1 MEHVIETSGL
11 TKHYGSGVLAV
22 DNLNLKVRKGE
33 VYGFLGPNGAGKTT
47 TIRMLVGLMQPTSG
61 SAVVMGAAP
70 GHALSQIGSM
80 VEGPAFY
87 PYLSARDNLRAMA
100 LYSGIKAA
108 RVEVVLGQVD
118 LTDRAHNK
126 FSEFSLGMKQRLG
139 VAAALLKEPS
149 LLLLDEPSNGL
160 DPQGIVEMREVV
172 RGLGDAG
179 HTVLLSS
186 HQLGE
191 VTLICD
197 RVGIMRRGVMVA
209 EGTVDE
215 IRGDSML
222 IVSVDD
228 KPRAG
233 EVLTSMLGEASVH
246 MDDGG
251 FRLDVDRAR
260 ATEVNRTLFQADVG
274 VSELKFD
281 ERSLEDIFMELTEGG
296 APAGPATASAAAA
309 AGEETS

>member
-1 MEHVIETSGL
+1 MEHVIETKGL
-11 TKHYGSGVLAV
+11 TKRYASNVLAV

-61 SAVVMGAAP
+61 SSVVMGAAP
-70 GHALSQIGSM
+70 GQALSQIGSM

-100 LYSGIKAA
+100 LYSGIKRD

-215 IRGDSML
+215 IRGESQL
-222 IVSVDD
+222 NVRVDD
-228 KPRAG
+228 QTRAG
-233 EVLTSMLGEASVH
+233 EVLVGLLGSNSVH
-246 MDDGG
+246 MVDGG

-260 ATEVNRTLFQADVG
+260 ATEVNRTLFQAGVG
-274 VSELKFD
+274 VSELRFD

-296 APAGPATASAAAA
+296 VPAEPATVSAVEA
-309 AGEETS
+309 AGEDRS

>member
-1 MEHVIETSGL
+1 MKLVIETHGL
-11 TKHYGSGVLAV
+11 TKRYASGILAV
-22 DNLNLKVRKGE
+22 DNLNLNVRQGE

-47 TIRMLVGLMQPTSG
+47 TIRMLVGLMQPTAG
-61 SAVVMGAAP
+61 SAVVMGAVP

-100 LYSGIKAA
+100 LYSGIKAD
-108 RVEVVLGQVD
+108 RVEVVLSQVD
-118 LTDRAHNK
+118 LRDRADDR

-139 VAAALLKEPS
+139 VAAALLKEPP

-160 DPQGIVEMREVV
+160 DPQGIVEMRDVV
-172 RGLGDAG
+172 RGLGNVG
-179 HTVLLSS
+179 HTVMLSS

-215 IRGDSML
+215 IRGASRL
-222 IVSVDD
+222 SVRVDD
-228 KPRAG
+228 QQRAG
-233 EVLTSMLGEASVH
+233 EVLVGLLGEKSVH

-251 FRLDVDRAR
+251 FQLDVDRAR
-260 ATEVNRTLFQADVG
+260 ATEVNRTLFQAGVG

-296 APAGPATASAAAA
+296 ASAELAGVGAAPAR
-309 AGEETS
+309 GEVKG

>member
-1 MEHVIETSGL
+1 MEFAIETNDLS
-11 TKHYGSGVLAV
+11 KRYASDVLAV
-22 DNLNLKVRKGE
+22 DKLNLKVRTGE

-47 TIRMLVGLMQPTSG
+47 TIRMLVGLMTPTSG
-61 SAVVMGAAP
+61 NAVVMGVAP

-100 LYSGIKAA
+100 LYSGIKQS

-126 FSEFSLGMKQRLG
+126 FSQFSLGMKQRLG
-139 VAAALLKEPS
+139 VAAALLKEPP
-149 LLLLDEPSNGL
+149 LLMLDEPSNGL

-172 RGLGDAG
+172 RGLGSIG

-191 VTLICD
+191 VTQVCD
-197 RVGIMRRGVMVA
+197 RVGIMRKGVIVA

-215 IRGDSML
+215 IRGENG
-222 IVSVDD
+222 VSVTVDD
-228 KPRAG
+228 KQRAG
-233 EVLTSMLGEASVH
+233 EVLTRMLGAPAVH
-246 MDDGG
+246 VENGG
-251 FRLDVDRAR
+251 FRLDVDKTQAI
-260 ATEVNRTLFQADVG
+260 VINRTLFQAGIG
-274 VSELKFD
+274 VSELRSD
-281 ERSLEDIFMELTEGG
+281 ERSLEDIFLELTEE
-296 APAGPATASAAAA
+296 AVPIVSVATTAAAA
-309 AGEETS
+309 